1 MFRLLLSVLFSALL
15 AVSCSKPK
23 DFTVEGTLTD
33 GSTINMRAIYIDN
46 GHLENSVFPT
56 DKGSFTLRGS
66 SADGTIVE
74 LLTNDYRVLGRFY
87 AKDGDKIKLK
97 IDPKSPNKIS
107 VEGNEVSQRWAK
119 LINDNARLLDSRDRQ
134 GINAFVAKYVAA
146 HRDDLVATL
155 LLLTAYDWAADP
167 AGAEKLLLSIAP
179 EARPSSLVDGYS
191 MNLARVGKRATE
203 ARIVPFSYLDERDSL
218 ANFNPRRQKLALL
231 SFSDDRS
238 GRADSIVPGLKRIWQ
253 WRGGDTRLRVIDFS
267 LDGDTLT
274 WRRGVRRD
282 STAFDHGWVAGSVA
296 APAFDIMGIQR
307 LPFFLVVDSTGT
319 QLYRGP
325 SITQAEKTL
334 KSKL

>member
-1 MFRLLLSVLFSALL
+1 MFRLLLSVIFAALL

-23 DFTVEGTLTD
+23 EFTVEGTLSD

-46 GHLENSVFPT
+46 GHLENLVFPT

-107 VEGNEVSQRWAK
+107 IEGNEVSQRWAK
-119 LINDNARLLDSRDRQ
+119 VLNDNARLLDSRDRH

-167 AGAEKLLLSIAP
+167 AGAEKLLSSIAP

-231 SFSDDRS
+231 SFSDDLS

-253 WRGGDTRLRVIDFS
+253 
-267 LDGDTLT
+267 
-274 WRRGVRRD
+274 
-282 STAFDHGWVAGSVA
+282 
-296 APAFDIMGIQR
+296 
-307 LPFFLVVDSTGT
+307 
-319 QLYRGP
+319 
-325 SITQAEKTL
+325 
-334 KSKL
+334 